1 MTAYPKSAVVFALL
15 SIYSF
20 APAEI
25 DSGGGK
31 SSGGAVFNH
40 GSIGGS
46 FATSITQAGPVTNHP
61 GLIEVIYPIT
71 PASITDVNGNGLPDG
86 WEVSNFGPI
95 GVDPASDADL
105 DGTSN
110 LMEYLAGSDPTRA
123 DATDSALSIHSVADG
138 FELRWTSI
146 RALTDVRV
154 GLEESAGLLEWRA
167 SSVGNGEKREWLPNG
182 EIRRSYHF
190 GPDPAA
196 RSRFFRMRPEL
207 LPTP

>member
-110 LMEYLAGSDPTRA
+110 LMEYLAGTNPNS
-123 DATDSALSIHSVADG
+123 
-138 FELRWTSI
+138 
-146 RALTDVRV
+146 
-154 GLEESAGLLEWRA
+154 A
-167 SSVGNGEKREWLPNG
+167 SSVFRPQG
-182 EIRRSYHF
+182 SYVTGIF
-190 GPDPAA
+190 QMPVPTVSGRNYRIWVSRNLEQWTLQSTLGGDNTTQLFTFDETSIASGPLHSPTHP
-196 RSRFFRMRPEL
+196 SNYYFRIQILIP
-207 LPTP
+207 